1 MISSS
6 RQNILIIKVLTVI
19 LTLKLAK
26 QSLCKTLQFMMMHN
40 HTAFGYRRLSSSEDI
55 VWTNINLNFEPSL

>member
-40 HTAFGYRRLSSSEDI
+40 HTTFGYRRLSSSEDI